1 MAHRL
6 SRGEKE
12 KWIQD
17 QQKQVKRPP
26 VIIPASNNNALIE
39 KHELT
44 LIGRVTNS
52 AIQKTKALVD
62 FFLNHWH
69 VAGQITGKALG
80 PYLFQFKFET
90 ERDLQLI
97 LSKGPYHFKRW
108 MLILQRWEPI
118 VSDNFPALIPF
129 WISVHG
135 IPLHYWTEDA
145 LKAIGK
151 ELGPVEN
158 WDVDR
163 GRVWVSINGLKPLE
177 MKLDISLPSGEIK
190 K

>member
-44 LIGRVTNS
+44 LIGRVTNP
-52 AIQKTKALVD
+52 AIQKTKAL
-62 FFLNHWH
+62 
-69 VAGQITGKALG
+69 
-80 PYLFQFKFET
+80 
-90 ERDLQLI
+90 
-97 LSKGPYHFKRW
+97 
-108 MLILQRWEPI
+108 
-118 VSDNFPALIPF
+118 
-129 WISVHG
+129 
-135 IPLHYWTEDA
+135 
-145 LKAIGK
+145 
-151 ELGPVEN
+151 N

-163 GRVWVSINGLKPLE
+163 GRVRVSINGLKPLE

-190 K
+190 EVELEYENLEKHCFRCLSLTHEGDACPTFLRKENRDGRESRLGISQNRTWKD